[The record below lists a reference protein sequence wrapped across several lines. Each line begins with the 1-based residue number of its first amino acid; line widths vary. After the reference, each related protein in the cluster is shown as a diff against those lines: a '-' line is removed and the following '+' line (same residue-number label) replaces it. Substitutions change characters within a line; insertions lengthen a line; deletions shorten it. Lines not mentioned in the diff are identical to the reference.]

1 MNFGL
6 AFSYVF
12 NDEQWFKK
20 VALPALCGL
29 IPVIGPFI
37 VAGWGFKATKNVMEG
52 NEENALPD
60 LAFGADLGRGFMA
73 TLIGLIY
80 SLPVAIIGSIS
91 GGLFGFGG
99 NQDQTWMIILYIIG
113 GCFGLI
119 GLLLAVLIAL
129 MGVAAIANYVAKGK
143 FGAAFNFKEIFGML
157 KKSFVSWLL
166 TILGLILATSI
177 IAPLGGI
184 VCGIGALL
192 TGAYGTAFFSHLLGQ
207 AYNKSV

>member
-37 VAGWGFKATKNVMEG
+37 VAGWGLKATKNVMEG

-60 LAFGADLGRGFMA
+60 LAFGEDLGRGFMA

-119 GLLLAVLIAL
+119 GLLLAIFIAL
-129 MGVAAIANYVAKGK
+129 MGVVAIANYVAKGK

-184 VCGIGALL
+184 ACGIGALL

>member
-37 VAGWGFKATKNVMEG
+37 VAGWGLKATKNVMEG
-52 NEENALPD
+52 NEEHALPD

-119 GLLLAVLIAL
+119 GLLLAIFIAL
-129 MGVAAIANYVAKGK
+129 MGVVAIANYVAKGK

-184 VCGIGALL
+184 ACGIGALL